1 MNDGF
6 RKAQANIVKV
16 SPTKAVAY
24 PSVRCIVAMVAPTT
38 VVISPFHSLPAIP

>member
-24 PSVRCIVAMVAPTT
+24 PSVRCIVAMVAPIT
-38 VVISPFHSLPAIP
+38 VV